1 MIMFLPAINV
11 DFPSN
16 AFLVI
21 NKILLVATFDIPYFN
36 MATVS
41 KIVPLPVDDSIL
53 DAPDQSN
60 LKSQLAVL
68 GNSSQF
74 MSNNLGSVFVMILM
88 TSIALLIT
96 LLLEPFNRFHYLG
109 KAGSWLK

>member
-21 NKILLVATFDIPYFN
+21 NKILLVATFDIPYLN
-36 MATVS
+36 METIQ
-41 KIVPLPVDDSIL
+41 KIFPLPVDDSIL
-53 DAPDQSN
+53 DAPDQTN
-60 LKSQLAVL
+60 LRSQLEVL

-74 MSNNLGSVFVMILM
+74 MSNNLGSVFVMILL
-88 TSIALLIT
+88 TSIALAVT
-96 LLLEPFNRFHYLG
+96 LFLEPFKRFHYPRL
-109 KAGSWLK
+109 AG

>member
-1 MIMFLPAINV
+1 MINGLQMIMFLPAINV

-41 KIVPLPVDDSIL
+41 KIFPLPVDDSIL

-68 GNSSQF
+68 GNSSQL
-74 MSNNLGSVFVMILM
+74 SDIKNVIGGADYTVDDITASV
-88 TSIALLIT
+88 IT
-96 LLLEPFNRFHYLG
+96 VDT
-109 KAGSWLK
+109 